1 VNLPLDPPEVFNRVQ
16 PLVDRDRYDAFLP
29 KGVEMAMYSPLA
41 SILSELDSWVIDQSP
56 AALCVCRAPH
66 GEIIRYNALA
76 VRLWGRA
83 PSSGERLTGA
93 WRTRSPDGRLMPVDE
108 TPMEVV
114 LRGGAA
120 IRDRRMLI
128 ERQNGSSIM
137 VTACVSPLQDEAGRL
152 VGAISAFE
160 EVAADGGVPA
170 GQAMSYEELLAR
182 HRRLLDT
189 DTALGGALDSAL
201 IGVWEYDL
209 GTRRAVRSITHDQIL
224 GYSQPLAEW
233 TFDTF
238 LEHVAPEDRELIR
251 ARFDQCLAGG
261 AGEFDCRIIRADGS
275 PAWIWSRGRVVRDAA
290 GAPARIVGLVMDVT
304 RHRMAEQALD
314 LERRRKETFVATL
327 AHELRQPLSA
337 LLAAVEVVRLAP
349 EADSATR
356 ATGVMKRQ
364 IAQMNRVVDDLIDA
378 TRWSQGKVTLR
389 MQRID
394 VRDVIRDAA
403 RDVGPAV
410 AECAHELVVETSSE
424 PLWADADP
432 QRIQQVLSNLL
443 RNAVKYTD
451 PGGRLSLAAERRAGT
466 ISLRVSDTGRG
477 IEAEALTRIFDL
489 FSQVRPSEGGGL
501 GVGLSVVREIV
512 ALHGGRI
519 EAQSK
524 GPGHGSEFIV
534 TLPLA
539 APPPAGR
546 NAG

>member
-1 VNLPLDPPEVFNRVQ
+1 MNLPLDPSEVCNRVQ
-16 PLVDRDRYDAFLP
+16 PLVDRDRYDALLP

-41 SILSELDSWVIDQSP
+41 STLSELDSWVIDQSP

-83 PSSGERLTGA
+83 PAPGERLNGA
-93 WRTRSPDGRLMPVDE
+93 WRMRFLDGRLMPLHE

-120 IRDRRMLI
+120 IRDRRVLI
-128 ERQNGSSIM
+128 ERQNGSSVL

-152 VGAISAFE
+152 VGAVSAFE
-160 EVAADGGVPA
+160 EVPSDGGVPA
-170 GQAMSYEELLAR
+170 GMSYEELLAR
-182 HRRLLDT
+182 HRRLLDS
-189 DTALGGALDSAL
+189 DAALGGALDSAL
-201 IGVWEYDL
+201 IGVWDYDL
-209 GTRRAVRSITHDQIL
+209 STRRAVRSITHDQIL
-224 GYSQPLAEW
+224 GYSRPLAEW

-238 LEHVAPEDRELIR
+238 LEHVAQEDRARIR

-314 LERRRKETFVATL
+314 LERRRKATFVATL

-349 EADSATR
+349 ESDSATQ

-389 MQRID
+389 IQRLD

-451 PGGRLSLAAERRAGT
+451 PGGRLSLAAERRGGT
-466 ISLRVSDTGRG
+466 ITLRVSDTGRG

-519 EAQSK
+519 EARSK
-524 GPGHGSEFIV
+524 GAGHGSEFIV

-539 APPPAGR
+539 PPPTTGP
-546 NAG
+546 